1 MIMSPRQKEILQQWK
16 EADPFDRFYLICISC
31 GIMGIGIIYLYILE
45 AIEKKV
51 SS

>member
-1 MIMSPRQKEILQQWK
+1 MIMSPRQKEILECWK
-16 EADPFDRFYLICISC
+16 KSDFAERFLLIGLTC
-31 GIMGIGIIYLYILE
+31 GIMGIGILYLYILE